1 MQCWIVKKDQFLRE
15 FLDPILTFKC
25 PLGVAAKMTSSI
37 WYCLVFLA
45 FTAIFINEWRRRW
58 NYTYVIIYTT
68 SIMQLFFKRRRHG
81 EVSYAALDVYS
92 KQAECWVCF
101 PCIRPTTA
109 HSNHWTLKRSQLCP
123 IAQEYSPHVIVI
135 TGNNFIPVLISALLR
150 I

>member
-1 MQCWIVKKDQFLRE
+1 MLDCEKKDQFLRE

-25 PLGVAAKMTSSI
+25 PPGVAAKMTSPI
-37 WYCLVFLA
+37 WYCFVFWLLRQYLS
-45 FTAIFINEWRRRW
+45 TNCVEGEI
-58 NYTYVIIYTT
+58 TPLLYTT
-68 SIMQLFFKRRRHG
+68 LIMQLFFKRRRHG
-81 EVSYAALDVYS
+81 EAGYAALDVYS

-101 PCIRPTTA
+101 PCITPTTA

-123 IAQEYSPHVIVI
+123 IAQEYSPHVSVI